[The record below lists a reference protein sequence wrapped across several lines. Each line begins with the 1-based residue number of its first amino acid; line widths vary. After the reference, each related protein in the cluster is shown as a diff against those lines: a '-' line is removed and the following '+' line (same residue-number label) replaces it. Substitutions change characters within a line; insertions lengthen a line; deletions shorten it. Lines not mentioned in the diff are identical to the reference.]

1 MRSTERVKADPVSRQ
16 ARSVDPDALLCA
28 LVLAP
33 KTYARNKF
41 FRLFEVPELARIR
54 RRAARVRGI
63 IRQVGGQP
71 DAAGQVPAGQII
83 GEQVFDDRVLLR
95 YTVDSVRFA
104 RTTALTPLEAAL
116 VHYALH
122 TATGAELAPG
132 DRELVRLTLS
142 RLADDLGPVADSD
155 PAEGDA

>member
-1 MRSTERVKADPVSRQ
+1 MRPTEQGSERDSARPP
-16 ARSVDPDALLCA
+16 RSVDPDALLCA

-33 KTYARNKF
+33 KTFARNKF
-41 FRLFEVPELARIR
+41 FRMYEVPELARVR

-63 IRQVGGQP
+63 VRQVGGQP
-71 DAAGQVPAGQII
+71 GQVAAGQII

-95 YTVDSVRFA
+95 YKVDNIRFA

-122 TATGAELAPG
+122 ASIGAELSAS
-132 DRELVRLTLS
+132 DRELVRRSLS
-142 RLADDLGPVADSD
+142 RLADELGLAVDSESRGGS
-155 PAEGDA
+155 A